1 MFFEGQFAHVCV
13 GSPAVKY
20 VYLQLAIATSI
31 YVALSP
37 HVKSFWAF
45 ISFRFGIFLLSFPFI
60 LIFWAFISFHFGL
73 VGFQVL

>member
-13 GSPAVKY
+13 GSPPVKY

-37 HVKSFWAF
+37 HVKCFEEYMKGTDAKKQSRCFVFLGAF
-45 ISFRFGIFLLSFPFI
+45 GFR
-60 LIFWAFISFHFGL
+60 
-73 VGFQVL
+73 VMC

>member
-13 GSPAVKY
+13 GSPPVKY

-37 HVKSFWAF
+37 HVKCFEEYMK
-45 ISFRFGIFLLSFPFI
+45 GTDTKKTK
-60 LIFWAFISFHFGL
+60 
-73 VGFQVL
+73 